1 MVAQGFTVDLNKPLV
16 FQVGHLG
23 EEYEEWVHQPI
34 VSKEGPRFFKSDFWE
49 FLTLTRW
56 WVVPV
61 IWLPVSLWCISMS
74 VRMGLSLAE
83 IVPLIALGI
92 FIWTFIEY
100 TLHRFLFHIKTK
112 SYWGNTA
119 HYLLHGCHHKH
130 PMDHLRLVFPPTAT
144 LILCFPFWNIVK
156 LFTTPSVT
164 PVLFGGGML
173 GYVMYDVT
181 HYYLH
186 HAQPTKAVTKNLKKY
201 HLNHHFR
208 IQDKG
213 FGITSSLWDIVFS
226 NRSASIEWRR
236 VSHLSE
242 KPFEN
247 RRIPPAMAANAS
259 HVLASGSPCCLAW
272 QGKYLGM
279 KKRRD
284 ACKEAIEIL
293 QKAMGIANDEKAN
306 LQKKLR
312 EMVDNTDAKENV
324 SVVKASLEKEIS
336 DLKSEILSL
345 QQKLEQNLQAKSEEI
360 KVLHDQTCSGEKE
373 MGELKKLLKKETLRA
388 DNSEEEREQIC
399 KELNGTK
406 ALLVKHKDFKTHDA
420 KVGREIS
427 LVKNLLASQRQET
440 ESERKKAESEKKK
453 ADQYLSELEVLRTT
467 AHKTSSDLLTL
478 TSNLEAVKKQLESE
492 KQKTLR
498 ERKRADME
506 SAKAREQ
513 IKLSEGL
520 SKKFEIIRTRNEELK
535 KEAELQSAS
544 SKVKFAENS
553 AKLEEKIRLLEM
565 NQKSAMNWKSRADDL
580 TQQLQESHLVTE
592 GLKKQVQELSLSQN
606 SAQTRSVSPQK
617 ARDLDKA
624 KVRLLKKELKFERKC
639 AKHSKRVAE
648 FENILG
654 EFQDEEIVGLKLKFG
669 SLTNRMSLL
678 GEYFTRDVEGTT
690 ALAKAESPMKMQML
704 ESHNNR
710 SGKNHSDARCQLVA
724 SSGSQ
729 EEARKLS
736 TQLIA
741 KSKQGVSGS
750 VSGTISQLESPTGG
764 SRILQTSRVIS
775 SKTSFSDRQLLA
787 SQGTEKFT
795 VTTSAEIA
803 KDRPNIQ
810 PTKSSKIDTRTKGN
824 PCLVAENNLQ
834 RRQRDSH
841 EVANEH
847 FLKRKRMPEAV
858 ESRKHMC
865 LSTAKGHGSVASY
878 VEDVVA
884 IDYMKLL
891 ELDNPEE
898 EICYKMARESL
909 LSPDLPQVDFLVD
922 DVVNEDK
929 NHAMALELG
938 TSSNIMDLCGTINS
952 SEASGNTQN
961 ASVKMP
967 PESTTLHGH
976 ILKYFVVFS
985 NMEDQNS
992 IIKIFHAANN
1002 CIQRCPSVIRAL
1014 WAVPAILF
1022 SLKMEENLLAQERV
1036 CVFLSLLLQH
1046 FSAVSSMKIGNIL
1059 DDDSCS
1065 CLDSFSKH
1073 IAGVM
1078 ADTEAGGILSEVLE
1092 EILSLLQNLL
1102 SEQRVWYSAKSSE
1115 TAESDL
1121 SIPVT
1126 MNGENVTLVSRIAL
1140 LDHLVAGSAI
1150 LAAICTAVDRVGFIR
1165 EASFEILHK
1174 HCREKTSVPLTILHV
1189 FTHIAGEKM
1198 MSSSDHDIS
1207 NAVLKSIVMFLEEKH
1222 FGTVEGNAK
1231 LHPGKNRCP
1240 FSYKS
1245 SSLEAMSSM
1254 LIEIVQEFTQSNN
1267 LHQSLTEFRPEYK
1280 KIQLVMA
1287 RDQSVPLCDIL
1298 SLVELI
1304 GCYTEWDWT
1313 SENIVAPLLKM
1324 LGTPLSINLTVAIVS
1339 LLGQLSSIGVDADGC
1354 ENEGI
1359 SNLREK
1365 LSAFLQCETTLK
1377 AGFAVQIAT
1386 VCSLLKTLQLDFST
1400 VFRGKTAMLPGCGD
1414 QSLSASANLFTK
1426 WFSLLSDEQ
1435 RVFTTEFLHFY
1446 D

>member
-1 MVAQGFTVDLNKPLV
+1 
-16 FQVGHLG
+16 
-23 EEYEEWVHQPI
+23 
-34 VSKEGPRFFKSDFWE
+34 
-49 FLTLTRW
+49 
-56 WVVPV
+56 
-61 IWLPVSLWCISMS
+61 
-74 VRMGLSLAE
+74 
-83 IVPLIALGI
+83 
-92 FIWTFIEY
+92 
-100 TLHRFLFHIKTK
+100 
-112 SYWGNTA
+112 
-119 HYLLHGCHHKH
+119 
-130 PMDHLRLVFPPTAT
+130 
-144 LILCFPFWNIVK
+144 
-156 LFTTPSVT
+156 
-164 PVLFGGGML
+164 
-173 GYVMYDVT
+173 
-181 HYYLH
+181 
-186 HAQPTKAVTKNLKKY
+186 
-201 HLNHHFR
+201 
-208 IQDKG
+208 
-213 FGITSSLWDIVFS
+213 
-226 NRSASIEWRR
+226 
-236 VSHLSE
+236 
-242 KPFEN
+242 
-247 RRIPPAMAANAS
+247 MAANAS
-259 HVLASGSPCCLAW
+259 HELASGSPCCLAW

-293 QKAMGIANDEKAN
+293 QKAMGIANDEQAN

-312 EMVDNTDAKENV
+312 EMVDNTDTKENV

-360 KVLHDQTCSGEKE
+360 KFLHDQTCSGEKE
-373 MGELKKLLKKETLRA
+373 IGELKKLLKKETLRA

-399 KELNGTK
+399 KELNRTK

-420 KVGREIS
+420 KVESEIS

-453 ADQYLSELEVLRTT
+453 ADQYLSELGVLRTT

-513 IKLSEGL
+513 LKLAEGL

-553 AKLEEKIRLLEM
+553 AKLEEKIRLLEI

-580 TQQLQESHLVTE
+580 TQQLQESQLVTE

-606 SAQTRSVSPQK
+606 SAQNLSVSPQK

-648 FENILG
+648 FEKILR
-654 EFQDEEIVGLKLKFG
+654 EFQAEEIVGLKLKFG

-678 GEYFTRDVEGTT
+678 GEYFTRDVEGST
-690 ALAKAESPMKMQML
+690 ALAKAEGRMKMQML

-729 EEARKLS
+729 EEAHKLS

-741 KSKQGVSGS
+741 KSKQGVRES

-764 SRILQTSRVIS
+764 SRKLQTSQVIS

-824 PCLVAENNLQ
+824 PCLMAENYLQ
-834 RRQRDSH
+834 RRQRDRH

-865 LSTAKGHGSVASY
+865 LSTAKGHGSVASF

-898 EICYKMARESL
+898 EICYKRARESL
-909 LSPDLPQVDFLVD
+909 LSPDLPKVDFLDGVD
-922 DVVNEDK
+922 LNEEKDP
-929 NHAMALELG
+929 ATALDLVTSNSVELC
-938 TSSNIMDLCGTINS
+938 DTIDS
-952 SEASGNTQN
+952 SEAPSGNTQN
-961 ASVKMP
+961 ASVTVKRP

-976 ILKYFVVFS
+976 ILKHFVLFS
-985 NMEDQNS
+985 NIEDQNS
-992 IIKIFHAANN
+992 IITIFHAANN
-1002 CIQRCPSVIRAL
+1002 CNQRCPSVTRAQ

-1022 SLKMEENLLAQERV
+1022 SLKMEETLLPQERV
-1036 CVFLSLLLQH
+1036 CVFLSLLLHH
-1046 FSAVSSMKIGNIL
+1046 FSAVSSMKTGNIL
-1059 DDDSCS
+1059 DEDSCS
-1065 CLDSFSKH
+1065 FLDSFSKH

-1078 ADTEAGGILSEVLE
+1078 ADTEAGGILSEFLE

-1115 TAESDL
+1115 TTESDL

-1126 MNGENVTLVSRIAL
+1126 MNGENVTLVNRIAL

-1198 MSSSDHDIS
+1198 MSSSDHNIS

-1231 LHPGKNRCP
+1231 LYPGKNQCH
-1240 FSYKS
+1240 FSDRS
-1245 SSLEAMSSM
+1245 FSLEDIALM
-1254 LIEIVQEFTQSNN
+1254 LMESVQEFTQSNTLN
-1267 LHQSLTEFRPEYK
+1267 QSLTEFRPEYK
-1280 KIQLVMA
+1280 KIQLVWA
-1287 RDQSVPLCDIL
+1287 RDQSLTLCDIL

-1304 GCYTEWDWT
+1304 ACYTEWDWT

-1324 LGTPLSINLTVAIVS
+1324 LGMPLSIYLTVAIVS
-1339 LLGQLSSIGVDADGC
+1339 LLGQLSSIGVDAAGGGF
-1354 ENEGI
+1354 EHEGI
-1359 SNLREK
+1359 STLREK

-1400 VFRGKTAMLPGCGD
+1400 VFRGKTTMLPGCGD
-1414 QSLSASANLFTK
+1414 QSLSASANLVTK

-1435 RVFTTEFLHFY
+1435 RVFTTKILQFSVVK
-1446 D
+1446 